1 MAEVK
6 WIKIVTDIFDD
17 EKMLLIESLPDA
29 DGIIV
34 VWFKLLCLAGKMN
47 NSGVF
52 VLNGKIAYTD
62 EMLATIFRRPVNT
75 VRLALNTFS
84 DFGMIEIIDDVITI
98 PNWEKHQNI
107 DQMEKMKEQNRIRVA
122 KHREKQKLLVGNG
135 ECNVTSN
142 VTQDVTVTLCN
153 ATDKIREDKNRKEKD
168 IEGES
173 LTADEPPTAPAS
185 RCNYSL
191 IQDLYNK
198 LCPSLQRCTVLS
210 DARKKAI
217 KARMSSGKTI
227 EDFEQLFRK
236 AEASSFLKGANNHNW
251 KATFDWLIKDA
262 NMAKVLDGNYD
273 DTKPRGNGRESR
285 QPEEWGAMPWDNE

>member
-84 DFGMIEIIDDVITI
+84 EFGMIEIIDDVITI

-122 KHREKQKLLVGNG
+122 KHREKQKLLAGNG

-142 VTQDVTVTLCN
+142 VTHDVTVTLCN
-153 ATDKIREDKNRKEKD
+153 ATDKIREEEKKNKEIYKEN
-168 IEGES
+168 I
-173 LTADEPPTAPAS
+173 TAENPPAPPSS

-191 IQDLYNK
+191 IQDLFNK
-198 LCPSLQRCTVLS
+198 LCPSLPQCTVLS

-217 KARMSSGKTI
+217 KARMSSGMTI
-227 EDFEQLFRK
+227 EHFEQLFLK
-236 AEASSFLKGANNHNW
+236 AEASSFLKGANGRDW

-262 NMAKVLDGNYD
+262 NMAKVLGGNYD

-285 QPEEWGAMPWDNE
+285 QPEEWGNMPWDNE

>member
-1 MAEVK
+1 MADVK

-34 VWFKLLCLAGKMN
+34 VWFKLLCLAGKQN

-75 VRLALNTFS
+75 VRLALNTFA

-107 DQMEKMKEQNRIRVA
+107 DQMEKMKEQNRERVA
-122 KHREKQKLLVGNG
+122 KHRAKQKLLAGNG

-142 VTQDVTVTLCN
+142 VTRNVTVTLCN
-153 ATDKIREDKNRKEKD
+153 ATDKIREEEKENREEYKD
-168 IEGES
+168 NILLGAE
-173 LTADEPPTAPAS
+173 TPPTPPAAS
-185 RCNYSL
+185 PRVSSPAVITILLNDGSEYPVTQDDIDEWSNL
-191 IQDLYNK
+191 YQAVDVIQELRKMKGWANANPKKRKTKQGIKRFINSWLAKEQDKYHGPDVDRRVGTRQSE
-198 LCPSLQRCTVLS
+198 PSGNVFMDMLKEERE
-210 DARKKAI
+210 RK
-217 KARMSSGKTI
+217 
-227 EDFEQLFRK
+227 
-236 AEASSFLKGANNHNW
+236 
-251 KATFDWLIKDA
+251 
-262 NMAKVLDGNYD
+262 
-273 DTKPRGNGRESR
+273 
-285 QPEEWGAMPWDNE
+285 